1 MAQVNGR
8 TFDVDAKKFQ
18 SWAVFELIGAIND
31 EGKTPYERTNAMFA
45 IVETCTDLTKA
56 DVIEMAGGAD
66 ADVKAVFDTLAAIIA
81 EAAPKN

>member
-8 TFDVDAKKFQ
+8 KFDVDASKFQ
-18 SWAVFELIGAIND
+18 SWAVFEYIGAIND
-31 EGKTPYERTNAMFA
+31 ESKTPYERTSAMFGV
-45 IVETCTDLTKA
+45 VETCTDLTKA

-66 ADVKAVFDTLAAIIA
+66 ADVKAVFDVLTAIIA

>member
-8 TFDVDAKKFQ
+8 KFDVDASKFQ
-18 SWAVFELIGAIND
+18 SWAVFEYIGAIND
-31 EGKTPYERTNAMFA
+31 ETKTPFGV
-45 IVETCTDLTKA
+45 VETCTDLTKA

-66 ADVKAVFDTLAAIIA
+66 ADVKAVFDVLAAIIA